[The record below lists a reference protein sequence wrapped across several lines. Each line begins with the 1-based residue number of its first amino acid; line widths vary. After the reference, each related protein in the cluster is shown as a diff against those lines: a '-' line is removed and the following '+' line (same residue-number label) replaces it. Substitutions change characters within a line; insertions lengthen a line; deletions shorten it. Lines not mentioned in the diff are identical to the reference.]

1 MRKKLPSLVAKRAAY
16 IENWGMARSWS
27 YTIYYCPFLVDLWLN
42 PIYYGCSVPISGY
55 IQFFTAFVDQYVVVT
70 NLLLILMT
78 HMWFY
83 ALCIDIS
90 C

>member
-1 MRKKLPSLVAKRAAY
+1 
-16 IENWGMARSWS
+16 MARPWS
-27 YTIYYCPFLVDLWLN
+27 YPIHYCPFLVDLWLN
-42 PIYYGCSVPISGY
+42 TIYYGCSVPICGY
-55 IQFFTAFVDQYVVVT
+55 IQFVTALVDQYLVVP

-83 ALCIDIS
+83 APCLDIS

>member
-1 MRKKLPSLVAKRAAY
+1 MGKKLPSLVAKRADY
-16 IENWGMARSWS
+16 IENWVMARPWS
-27 YTIYYCPFLVDLWLN
+27 YSINYCPFLVDLWLN
-42 PIYYGCSVPISGY
+42 PIYYGFCAYLWLYPICY
-55 IQFFTAFVDQYVVVT
+55 CFVDQYVVVP

-78 HMWFY
+78 HVWFY